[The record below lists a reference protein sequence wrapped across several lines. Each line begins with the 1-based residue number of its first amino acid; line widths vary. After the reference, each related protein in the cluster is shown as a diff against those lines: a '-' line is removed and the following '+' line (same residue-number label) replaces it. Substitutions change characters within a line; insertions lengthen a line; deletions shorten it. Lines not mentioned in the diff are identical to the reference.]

1 MDQLVQAV
9 AIDPISL
16 VMIVL
21 RTVVVYIVLLLALRL
36 AGKREL
42 GQMTPFDL
50 VVLLIIANAVQTAM
64 VGPDTTLTG
73 GLVAAF
79 VLLGV
84 NRLVD
89 RLGLRSTRVRHVL
102 IGTPTLLVHDGQLV
116 QANLVREGILED
128 EVLEALREHGVDSPV
143 NVKLAVLEVD
153 GSISVVPMSDEH
165 ITRTRH
171 QHPRPQAH
179 DLTFTP
185 RAASCQWSRAA
196 PSRRARRRRARA
208 ETFARSAA
216 ATDQPRLHGAPGA
229 AARAESQR
237 PVDRHD

>member
-9 AIDPISL
+9 AIEPL
-16 VMIVL
+16 NLLMIVL
-21 RTVVVYIVLLLALRL
+21 RTVVVYIVLLLALRV

-84 NRLVD
+84 NRLAAL
-89 RLGLRSTRVRHVL
+89 LGLRSARVRHAL

-116 QANLVREGILED
+116 HANLQREGIVDD
-128 EVLEALREHGVDSPV
+128 EVEEALREHGVDGPAH
-143 NVKLAVLEVD
+143 VKLAVLEVD
-153 GSISVVPMSDEH
+153 GTISVVPMSDEKV
-165 ITRTRH
+165 TRTR
-171 QHPRPQAH
+171 RRIRAH
-179 DLTFTP
+179 KPTT
-185 RAASCQWSRAA
+185 
-196 PSRRARRRRARA
+196 
-208 ETFARSAA
+208 
-216 ATDQPRLHGAPGA
+216 
-229 AARAESQR
+229 
-237 PVDRHD
+237 